1 MVVQSVTFRDKS
13 GKFVSKHYVLNPN
26 DPTQAFAK
34 HSSQTSF
41 ARIEGASRKN
51 FLDHNKDSFAVF
63 TSEEL
68 VVVAICDGSM
78 NRGAYFSS
86 TLASLLV
93 EHTLK
98 HEGSPPTLSV
108 LPTIAQRAINNL
120 FELENLSGK
129 KGDAL
134 STMTLVALFPDGT
147 YHAIAVGDSP
157 LFRFSDGD
165 NERHFDYKNVLI
177 KSPGGSGLIKVRA
190 RSLPLAAYEASFRN
204 TAYVGYDEEGGVVP
218 FDFEYGTGKLKSG
231 SKLLLA
237 TDGLTKVGIHEISL
251 TGPDSLI
258 KSNDQILDWG
268 SVVSTYPDLSSSLE
282 HLFAIV
288 NQRSYRSS
296 SLALARTEHCFRVH
310 DDVTCVLIEKK

>member
-1 MVVQSVTFRDKS
+1 MQSVTFRDKC
-13 GKFVSKHYVLNPN
+13 GQPVSRYYDLNPA
-26 DPTQAFAK
+26 DPNKAFAK
-34 HSSQTSF
+34 HSSETAF

-86 TLASLLV
+86 TLASLLI

-98 HEGSPPTLSV
+98 HEESPPTLSV

-120 FELENLSGK
+120 FELEKISNQN
-129 KGDAL
+129 GDAL
-134 STMTLVALFPDGT
+134 STMTLVTLFPDGT

-177 KSPGGSGLIKVRA
+177 RSPDGSGLIKVRA
-190 RSLPLAAYEASFRN
+190 RSLPLEAYEASFRN

-218 FDFEYGTGKLKSG
+218 FDFEYGMGKLKSC

-251 TGPDSLI
+251 TGPDPLI

-268 SVVSTYPDLSSSLE
+268 SVVSTYSDLSSSLE

-288 NQRSYRSS
+288 NQRSYKSS
-296 SLALARTEHCFRVH
+296 SLHLAKTQHCFRVH

>member
-1 MVVQSVTFRDKS
+1 MAMQSVTFRDKS
-13 GKFVSKHYVLNPN
+13 GKFVSKPYVLNPT
-26 DPTQAFAK
+26 DPTQVFAK
-34 HSSQTSF
+34 HSSETSF

-98 HEGSPPTLSV
+98 HEGDPPTLSI
-108 LPTIAQRAINNL
+108 LPAIAQSAINNL
-120 FELENLSGK
+120 FDLENVSGK

-134 STMTLVALFPDGT
+134 STMTLVTLFPDGT

-177 KSPGGSGLIKVRA
+177 RSSDGSNLIKVRA
-190 RSLPLAAYEASFRN
+190 RSLPLEAYEASFRN
-204 TAYVGYDEEGGVVP
+204 TAYVGYDVEGGVVS
-218 FDFEYGTGKLKSG
+218 FDFEYGMGKLKSG

-237 TDGLTKVGIHEISL
+237 TDGLTKLGIHEISL
-251 TGPDSLI
+251 AGPLPLI
-258 KSNDQILDWG
+258 KTNDQILDWG
-268 SVVSTYPDLSSSLE
+268 SIVSTYSDPSSSLE
-282 HLFAIV
+282 HLFAVV
-288 NQRSYRSS
+288 NQRSYRHAPLH
-296 SLALARTEHCFRVH
+296 LAKTEHCFRVH